1 MTIVHIIS
9 GLNDGGAEGVL
20 YRLCQQHLNKEQ
32 IVISFLDEGKYG
44 DFLRENG
51 INVFCLNMNSGKIR
65 ITDFLKLFRLL
76 RKLQPD
82 IIQTWMY
89 HADFFGGI
97 VARLSGF
104 KNVFWN
110 IRHTT
115 LLPEDSKK
123 STILVAKLCARL
135 SGIIPKRVICCAE
148 EAMRVHIDLGYKKRK
163 MTVIANGYDISLF
176 KPSEDLRFSF
186 RNEFELNSKTI
197 ILGMVGRFHPQKNH
211 LGLLKALSIV
221 KKSYDDFKFLLIGRD
236 LNHDNLILD
245 NEIKKQNLES
255 NILLL
260 NQRSDMP
267 AVMNALDINV
277 LSSSSGEGF
286 PNVLAEA
293 MACGTPCVTTNIG
306 DAALIVDDTGWV
318 SPPNDPIA
326 LANAI
331 IEAIQE
337 RNRDERLWILK
348 KKNCRDRIVQN
359 FSLDKMIKNYHLVW
373 GI

>member
-1 MTIVHIIS
+1 MKVVHIIS
-9 GLNDGGAEGVL
+9 NLNNGGAEGVL
-20 YRLCQQHLNKEQ
+20 YRLCKSDTIQNH
-32 IVISFLDEGKYG
+32 IVISMTGEGKYKLM
-44 DFLRENG
+44 LRNVG
-51 INVFCLNMNSGKIR
+51 IDVYCLNMNNNRAYFKG
-65 ITDFLKLFRLL
+65 FLKLLKLL
-76 RKLQPD
+76 RKLKPD

-97 VARLSGF
+97 TARLLGF
-104 KNVFWN
+104 KNIFWN
-110 IRHTT
+110 IRHTK
-115 LLPEDSKK
+115 LLPSESKK
-123 STILVAKLCARL
+123 TTRILANISARL
-135 SGIIPKRVICCAE
+135 SGIIPKRIICCAE
-148 EAMRVHIDLGYKKRK
+148 EALWVHSEMGYKKLK

-176 KPSEDLRFSF
+176 KPCDKLRLSL
-186 RNEFELNSKTI
+186 RDELNLNLKTI

-211 LGLLKALSIV
+211 IGLLKALSIV
-221 KKSYDDFKFLLIGRD
+221 KKLDYDFKFLLIGRD
-236 LNHDNLILD
+236 LNYDNLILES
-245 NEIKKQNLES
+245 EIKRQNLES

-318 SPPNDPIA
+318 SPPNDPIG
-326 LANAI
+326 LSNAI
-331 IEAIQE
+331 IEAIEE
-337 RNRDERLWILK
+337 RSNDEELWTLRK
-348 KKNCRDRIVQN
+348 QKCRDRIVEN

>member
-1 MTIVHIIS
+1 MRIIHIITS
-9 GLNDGGAEGVL
+9 LNDGGAEGVL
-20 YRLCQQHLNKEQ
+20 YRLCKSDLKQNH
-32 IVISFLDEGKYG
+32 IVISMMNDGKYG
-44 DFLRENG
+44 PLLKNSG
-51 INVFCLNMNSGKIR
+51 IDVYCLNMDSGRIR
-65 ITDFLKLFRLL
+65 LNDFLKLFKLL
-76 RKLQPD
+76 KKLNPN

-97 VARLSGF
+97 TARLSGF

-123 STILVAKLCARL
+123 STIFVAKLCARL

-148 EAMRVHIDLGYKKRK
+148 EAMRVHIDLGYEKRK
-163 MTVIANGYDISLF
+163 ITVISNGYDISLF
-176 KPSEDLRFSF
+176 KPSEKLRFFF
-186 RNEFELNSKTI
+186 RNEFELNSKTLV
-197 ILGMVGRFHPQKNH
+197 LGMVGRFHPQKNH

-221 KKSYDDFKFLLIGRD
+221 KKSFEDFKFLLIGRD

-245 NEIKKQNLES
+245 NEIKNQNLES
-255 NILLL
+255 NILLI

-293 MACGTPCVTTNIG
+293 MSCGTPCVTTNIG
-306 DAALIVDDTGWV
+306 DAALIVDYTGWV
-318 SPPNDPIA
+318 SPSNDSIA
-326 LANAI
+326 LANSI
-331 IEAIQE
+331 IEAIEE
-337 RNRDERLWILK
+337 RSRDEKSWLLRK
-348 KKNCRDRIVQN
+348 QNCRDRIVQN

>member
-1 MTIVHIIS
+1 MRVIHIITS
-9 GLNDGGAEGVL
+9 LNDGGAEGVL
-20 YRLCQQHLNKEQ
+20 YRLCKNDTEQ
-32 IVISFLDEGKYG
+32 EHIVISMMDNGKYG
-44 DFLRENG
+44 P
-51 INVFCLNMNSGKIR
+51 
-65 ITDFLKLFRLL
+65 LL
-76 RKLQPD
+76 RKVDVDVFCMNMEIGRIHVNDFFKLFKLLLKLKPN

-89 HADFFGGI
+89 HADLFGGI
-97 VARLSGF
+97 VARLAGV
-104 KNVFWN
+104 KNVFWD
-110 IRHTT
+110 IRHTK
-115 LLPEDSKK
+115 LLPEDSKN
-123 STILVAKLCARL
+123 STILVAKICARL
-135 SGIIPKRVICCAE
+135 SGMIPKGIICCAE
-148 EAMRVHIDLGYKKRK
+148 EAMRVHFDLGYNRRK

-176 KPSEDLRFSF
+176 KPSEELKFSF
-186 RNEFELNSKTI
+186 RNELSLGSSTLV
-197 ILGMVGRFHPQKNH
+197 LGMVGRFHPQKNH
-211 LGLLKALSIV
+211 LGLLEALSIV
-221 KKSYDDFKFLLIGRD
+221 KKSFDDFKFLLIGRD
-236 LNHDNLILD
+236 LNHDNLILN

-260 NQRSDMP
+260 NQRSDIP

-331 IEAIQE
+331 IKAIQE
-337 RNRDERLWILK
+337 RSRDERLWILK

-373 GI
+373 CI

>member
-1 MTIVHIIS
+1 MIITHIIVS
-9 GLNDGGAEGVL
+9 LDDGGAEGVL
-20 YRLCQQHLNKEQ
+20 YRLCKNDAKHKHV
-32 IVISFLDEGKYG
+32 VISMKDEGKYASM
-44 DFLRENG
+44 LRNVG
-51 INVFCLNMNSGKIR
+51 IDVYCLNMNINRAYFKS
-65 ITDFLKLFRLL
+65 FFKLFKLL
-76 RKLQPD
+76 RKIKPD

-97 VARLSGF
+97 VARLAGF

-115 LLPEDSKK
+115 LLPKDSKK

-135 SGIIPKRVICCAE
+135 STVIPKRIICCAE
-148 EAMRVHIDLGYKKRK
+148 EAMRVHIDLGYEKRK
-163 MTVIANGYDISLF
+163 ITVIPNGYDISLF
-176 KPSEDLRFSF
+176 KPSEKLKFSF
-186 RNEFELNSKTI
+186 RNELGFNSNT
-197 ILGMVGRFHPQKNH
+197 LVLAMVGRFHPQKNH

-236 LNHDNLILD
+236 LNHDNLILS

-267 AVMNALDINV
+267 FVMNAIDINV
-277 LSSSSGEGF
+277 LPSSSGEGF

-326 LANAI
+326 LSNSI
-331 IEAIQE
+331 IEAIE
-337 RNRDERLWILK
+337 EKSHDEESWALRK
-348 KKNCRDRIVQN
+348 QNCRSRIVEN

>member
-1 MTIVHIIS
+1 MLILHIIT
-9 GLNDGGAEGVL
+9 GLGNGGAEGVL
-20 YRLCQQHLNKEQ
+20 FRLCKNDTNNKHV
-32 IVISFLDEGKYG
+32 VISMKDWGVYSTMLS
-44 DFLRENG
+44 NIG
-51 INVFCLNMNSGKIR
+51 IDVYCLKMYNS
-65 ITDFLKLFRLL
+65 TAYFNSFFKLF
-76 RKLQPD
+76 KLFQKINPD

-97 VARLSGF
+97 TARLAGF

-115 LLPEDSKK
+115 LLPKDSKI

-135 SGIIPKRVICCAE
+135 SGIIPKRIICCAE
-148 EAMRVHIDLGYKKRK
+148 ESMRVHIDLGYEKRK
-163 MTVIANGYDISLF
+163 MIVIANGYDISLF
-176 KPSEDLRFSF
+176 KPSEKLRFSF
-186 RNEFELNSKTI
+186 KNEFEMNPNTI

-236 LNHDNLILD
+236 LNNDNLILS
-245 NEIKKQNLES
+245 NEIKKHNLES
-255 NILLL
+255 DILLL

-267 AVMNALDINV
+267 FVMNALDINV

-326 LANAI
+326 LSSAI
-331 IEAIQE
+331 IEAIE
-337 RNRDERLWILK
+337 EKSHDEESWTLRK
-348 KKNCRDRIVQN
+348 QNCRSRIVEN
-359 FSLDKMIKNYHLVW
+359 FSLDKMIRDYHKAW

>member
-1 MTIVHIIS
+1 IT
-9 GLNDGGAEGVL
+9 GLGNGGAEGVL
-20 YRLCQQHLNKEQ
+20 YRLCETDLHNRH
-32 IVISFLDEGKYG
+32 IIISLSGLGKYG
-44 DFLRENG
+44 ALIKESNKE
-51 INVFCLNMNSGKIR
+51 VYCLNMRSGRFSIR
-65 ITDFLKLFRLL
+65 ALFKLFVLFK
-76 RKLQPD
+76 KLNPD

-89 HADFFGGI
+89 HADFFGGF
-97 VARLSGF
+97 VARLAGF

-115 LLPEDSKK
+115 LLPENSKK
-123 STILVAKLCARL
+123 STILVAKICARL
-135 SGIIPKRVICCAE
+135 SGIIPKGIICCAE
-148 EAMRVHIDLGYKKRK
+148 EAMRVHFDLGYKKRK
-163 MTVIANGYDISLF
+163 MTVIANGYDTLLF
-176 KPSEDLRFSF
+176 KPSEELRFSF

-211 LGLLKALSIV
+211 LGLLEALSLV
-221 KKSYDDFKFLLIGRD
+221 KKSFEDFKFLLIGRD
-236 LNHDNLILD
+236 LNYDNFILD

-306 DAALIVDDTGWV
+306 DAALIVDNTGWV
-318 SPPNDPIA
+318 LQPNDPTE

-331 IEAIQE
+331 IEAIEE
-337 RNRDERLWILK
+337 RSRDEQSWVLRK
-348 KKNCRDRIVQN
+348 QNCRTRIVQN